1 MRLDSFVLDKDSKIK
16 LYRQLYNSIVE
27 AIEDNSLKSGS
38 KLPSIREL
46 ADSISASKNTVTKA
60 YDLLEK
66 DGYIFSIPKSG
77 YYTKN
82 PNEDSETLK
91 AKKDSEEIIPTV
103 DSICRDYSSGDVF
116 DANTLLDNTKNNTI
130 ILKNAFSNQRSTESE
145 IKASSFKTVD
155 TKTVILSS
163 GDTYTLEQRTN
174 NAEALDTSLVE
185 SLKSVLKGDRARLN
199 TFSDPFGDE
208 SLRISFS
215 TFLYEETHI
224 DANPSDLIIDSGI
237 QNQLRNILS
246 LPEIIRIKEK
256 YSSLQRGQGLLKA
269 AEEIQYPEQK
279 QKPSILY
286 AINPGED
293 IKAIFTLAGFECYES
308 DTVFKENGLSDLE
321 QHNVVIAFVSP
332 LDIIGRPEKEIE
344 NGYKNFGS
352 WLTNHEHIMI
362 EHDSSILKSDRRYTY
377 PTFRAKSCENQIIF
391 IKTLDF
397 ILSKG
402 LNASCT
408 VLPKNLAEEYKSVYR
423 HFGCALPLI
432 NQLTLSDFIMTGKF
446 SSYLKNLKN
455 L

>member
-1 MRLDSFVLDKDSKIK
+1 MRFDSFILDKDSKIK

-27 AIEDNSLKSGS
+27 AIENNSLKSGS

-46 ADSISASKNTVTKA
+46 SDSISASKNTITKA
-60 YDLLEK
+60 YALLEK

-82 PNEDSETLK
+82 PNEDSESLK
-91 AKKDSEEIIPTV
+91 TKKDTEEIIPTV
-103 DSICRDYSSGDVF
+103 DSICKDYSSGDVI
-116 DANTLLDNTKNNTI
+116 DANTLLDNSQKNTI
-130 ILKNAFSNQRSTESE
+130 ILKNAFSNQQAAEIK
-145 IKASSFKTVD
+145 IKASSFKTID
-155 TKTVILSS
+155 KKTVILSS
-163 GDTYTLEQRTN
+163 GDTYIFEQRTN

-185 SLKSVLKGDRARLN
+185 SLKSVLNRDRARLN

-215 TFLYEETHI
+215 TFLYEESHI
-224 DANPSDLIIDSGI
+224 DANPADLIIDSGL

-246 LPEIIRIKEK
+246 LPEITRIKEK

-269 AEEIQYPEQK
+269 AEEIQSPEQK
-279 QKPSILY
+279 QKPSVLY
-286 AINPGED
+286 AINPGDD
-293 IKAIFTLAGFECYES
+293 IKAIFTLAGFECYQS
-308 DTVFKENGLSDLE
+308 DAAFKEDGPSFFE

-332 LDIIGRPEKEIE
+332 LDIIGRTEKEIE
-344 NGYKNFGS
+344 YGYKNFSS
-352 WLTNHEHIMI
+352 WLSNKEHIMI
-362 EHDSSILKSDRRYTY
+362 EHDSSILQSDQRYTY
-377 PTFRAKSCENQIIF
+377 PTFKAKSSKNQIIY

-408 VLPKNLAEEYKSVYR
+408 ILPKNLTEEYKSIYK